1 MCIVK
6 ACVDRVF
13 DSWARLPL
21 LVMPAEIAVDLIFFK
36 DCDVAVGVSR
46 ARFPVLVVCLSRAG
60 G

>member
-1 MCIVK
+1 
-6 ACVDRVF
+6 VDGVF
-13 DSWARLPL
+13 GSWARLPL

-46 ARFPVLVVCLSRAG
+46 ARLPVLVVCLSRAG